1 MNTGIPGHD
10 MAILTMTAD
19 QLLYIVAGV
28 GKTRNETKRN
38 RNKSHTHKFTS
49 NPHKHPTASVFSVFF
64 CAMACPQPQQC

>member
-38 RNKSHTHKFTS
+38 KQNPRPQIYKSSTQAPYSKRIF
-49 NPHKHPTASVFSVFF
+49 SVFS
-64 CAMACPQPQQC
+64 CAMAHPRPQQC